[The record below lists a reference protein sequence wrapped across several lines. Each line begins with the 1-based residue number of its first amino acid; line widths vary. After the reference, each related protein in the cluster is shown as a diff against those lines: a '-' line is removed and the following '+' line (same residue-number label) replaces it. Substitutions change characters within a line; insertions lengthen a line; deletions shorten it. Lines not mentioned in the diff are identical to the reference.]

1 MFYKGTMGTW
11 EHMMSSRQKSW
22 LSVIENLF
30 PSQLVVLGTWE
41 QKSSIPTPENP
52 RACGIPA
59 SPSTSELV

>member
-1 MFYKGTMGTW
+1 
-11 EHMMSSRQKSW
+11 MSSRQKSW